1 MLLIDDEADNASVNT
16 RSEDA
21 SPAAI
26 NACIRKLL
34 HEFYQVSYLGITA
47 TPFANIFINPET
59 EDEMIGDDLFPR
71 DFIYSLAPPT
81 NYIGADKI
89 FGDEPSF
96 SDALI
101 PLRRDEMDLFFPF
114 THKKDLVV
122 DALPPSLYEAMAYF
136 LLFNAI
142 RDLRGDYRKNVK
154 KLPGCPDI
162 VLPKYK
168 TVIFVN
174 GCFWHKHDCPR
185 FVWPSSNQDY
195 WIPKIQRNIE
205 RDRLNAAELQKK
217 GWHIITVWECELK
230 KKNRELRLERLLSE
244 ITLEDFDNGTNQS

>member
-1 MLLIDDEADNASVNT
+1 MADNHSKEV
-16 RSEDA
+16 RSMNM
-21 SPAAI
+21 SR
-26 NACIRKLL
+26 IRSTNSMPEEIVRK
-34 HEFYQVSYLGITA
+34 YL
-47 TPFANIFINPET
+47 
-59 EDEMIGDDLFPR
+59 
-71 DFIYSLAPPT
+71 
-81 NYIGADKI
+81 
-89 FGDEPSF
+89 F
-96 SDALI
+96 SKGF
-101 PLRRDEMDLFFPF
+101 R
-114 THKKDLVV
+114 
-122 DALPPSLYEAMAYF
+122 
-136 LLFNAI
+136 
-142 RDLRGDYRKNVK
+142 YRKNVK

-230 KKNRELRLERLLSE
+230 KKNRELRLERLLPE
-244 ITLEDFDNGTNQS
+244 ITREDFDNGTNQP